1 MRNILASAVFCIVL
15 AGIPASAQASYAI
28 YVGKNLTAD
37 GSVLIGGSGDEV
49 SSHWLEI
56 VPGATHPEG
65 ATITVGATA
74 EAQFPGRLT
83 EIPQARRT
91 FRFLTMD

>member
-1 MRNILASAVFCIVL
+1 MLKSPSSRAVAA
-15 AGIPASAQASYAI
+15 AGLVALSCVSQPSLASYAI
-28 YVGKNLTAD
+28 YVGKNLTTD

-65 ATITVGATA
+65 AAMSGMDTPVVSCGAA
-74 EAQFPGRLT
+74 AGP
-83 EIPQARRT
+83 
-91 FRFLTMD
+91 